1 MPRGRAFRAAGRGS
15 PTAPVRPVPHRPTSD
30 DISHGRKGETYGM
43 TTIKEIMANAT
54 TRPTSFA
61 EYLDAFA
68 VQVGDLVN
76 DYLPTGSHPDMN
88 RYLYDPL
95 KAYSKN
101 GGKRHRPLICFA
113 GCLAVGGD
121 VDRAMSAAAAIEHFH
136 TAALIHDDIA
146 DEAEL
151 RRGEPCMHLTEGLGL
166 AINAG
171 DLALSLVNGTVINDP
186 LLDNDTKVRVIDELI
201 TMTRHTIEGQALDI
215 GWARDGRYDLKTE
228 DYLTMATH
236 KTAHYSG
243 AVPLAVGA
251 IVGGGTEPEV
261 EGLRAYGL
269 ACGLA
274 FQIQDDLLNLIG
286 SEESTKK
293 DFRNDITEGKRT
305 LVVVHALQHSPRRG
319 RLIEILSSKEKDPEV
334 LAEAVDLMEESGSV
348 AFARAYAED
357 LTAKA
362 KGRLAEEV
370 RPSDARDLLASMADW
385 FVHRFN

>member
-1 MPRGRAFRAAGRGS
+1 
-15 PTAPVRPVPHRPTSD
+15 
-30 DISHGRKGETYGM
+30 M
-43 TTIKEIMANAT
+43 TTINEIMAAAAV
-54 TRPTSFA
+54 RPTNFA
-61 EYLDAFA
+61 DYLNAFA

-76 DYLPTGSHPDMN
+76 SYLPTGTHPDMD
-88 RYLYDPL
+88 RYLYTPL
-95 KAYSKN
+95 KEYSKN

-136 TAALIHDDIA
+136 TAALIHDDIV

-151 RRGEPCMHLTEGLGL
+151 RRGEPCMHLTEGIGL

-171 DLALSLVNGTVINDP
+171 DLALSLVNGTVVNDP
-186 LLDNDTKVRVIDELI
+186 RLDSDTKVRVIDELI
-201 TMTRHTIEGQALDI
+201 RMTRHTIEGQALDI

-251 IVGGGTEPEV
+251 IVGGGAEPEI

-305 LVVVHALQHSPRRG
+305 LVVVHALQHSDQRD
-319 RLIEILSSKEKDPEV
+319 RLVEILSAKEKDPAV
-334 LAEAVDLMEESGSV
+334 LAEAVAIMEASGSIQY
-348 AFARAYAED
+348 ARSYAED
-357 LTAKA
+357 LTEKAKA
-362 KGRLAEEV
+362 RLVKEV